1 MFKVYTLSSPYQR
14 SEGRIGSYLVTDVPD
29 DYKSDIEWPSAASF
43 PVSMRF
49 DQPTQK
55 RRAYEYCDYLNRG
68 IVVQAPIGLEEKV

>member
-29 DYKSDIEWPSAASF
+29 NYKSDIEWPYAATF

-49 DQPTQK
+49 D
-55 RRAYEYCDYLNRG
+55 
-68 IVVQAPIGLEEKV
+68 